1 MTLDEVDRIGEVAIE
16 QRARRIGGHVRETL
30 SSLPGV
36 QVMGSAA
43 PDLTGPTSAFAF
55 PGRDPLAIRKALW
68 TRGKVATA
76 ASVVEG
82 QGVIRFS
89 PHVYND
95 EGDVAAVA
103 DILKSL

>member
-1 MTLDEVDRIGEVAIE
+1 MRSTALARS
-16 QRARRIGGHVRETL
+16 RSSSARRIGGHVRETL

-82 QGVIRFS
+82 QGDPFLA
-89 PHVYND
+89 PC
-95 EGDVAAVA
+95 
-103 DILKSL
+103 LQ